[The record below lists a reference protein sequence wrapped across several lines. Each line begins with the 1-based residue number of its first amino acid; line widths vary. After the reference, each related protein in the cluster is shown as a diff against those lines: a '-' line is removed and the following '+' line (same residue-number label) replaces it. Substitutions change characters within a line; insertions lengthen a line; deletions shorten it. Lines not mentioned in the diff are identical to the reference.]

1 MIAKRRLEKL
11 CRIEERKIARG
22 GRAWAGGDERG
33 RSVDSTLLVYLENFG
48 SFGLVYGARIP
59 FYGWDGH
66 KYSINIFH

>member
-1 MIAKRRLEKL
+1 
-11 CRIEERKIARG
+11 
-22 GRAWAGGDERG
+22 
-33 RSVDSTLLVYLENFG
+33 LENFG